1 MAESFQKKES
11 IKKNALRKKVKA
23 GKKLDRKTNN
33 NKGKGLDAMISYVDA
48 YGRPTSIPPEPRTPQ
63 GTPESYRS

>member
-11 IKKNALRKKVKA
+11 IKKNLSRKKVKA

-33 NKGKGLDAMISYVDA
+33 NKGKGLDAMIAYVDA
-48 YGRPTSIPPEPRTPQ
+48 YGRPTDTPPETRTQ
-63 GTPESYRS
+63 GTPQSYRS